1 MKITNE
7 QIIASARRQRQKV
20 LNTIDH
26 LPLNIDHWTPPETV
40 PSKNNGQRSMVNG
53 QWWIVAASLVSFF
66 AGYALHGGMPQPQPA
81 ENPVAKVVEMR
92 HDTIMQV
99 QTVRDTIYQIRV
111 VTKYEPMLTKAEASP
126 SPEQEEADTPPEQKA
141 CSMLCDNIPYEL
153 LAQGR

>member
-20 LNTIDH
+20 ESKMTI
-26 LPLNIDHWTPPETV
+26 PPFKRTSPSHWGGWV
-40 PSKNNGQRSMVNG
+40 GA
-53 QWWIVAASLVSFF
+53 IAASLVSFF
-66 AGYALHGGMPQPQPA
+66 AGYALHANMPEQAPQP
-81 ENPVAKVVEMR
+81 VAQVVEVR

-99 QTVRDTIYQIRV
+99 QTVRDTIYQTRV
-111 VTKYEPMLTKAEASP
+111 VTKYEPILAKAEASP

>member
-26 LPLNIDHWTPPETV
+26 LPFTIDHWTPPETV

-53 QWWIVAASLVSFF
+53 QWWIAVASLVSFF
-66 AGYALHGGMPQPQPA
+66 AGYALHGGMPQSQPVG
-81 ENPVAKVVEMR
+81 NPVAQVVEVR

-99 QTVRDTIYQIRV
+99 QTVHDTIYETRV
-111 VTKYEPMLTKAEASP
+111 VTKYEPMLAK
-126 SPEQEEADTPPEQKA
+126 EEADTPPEQKA
-141 CSMLCDNIPYEL
+141 CSMLCDDIPYEL